1 MAATIPEEIITLDPE
16 GIDFDDREAVKT
28 LIIKLLNIVE
38 SQAQLIEELQD
49 ENQSLKDEINRLKG
63 EKGKPKFPLKT
74 DEKEEDIPSLK
85 AERKKNWRKSAKKS
99 RIKID
104 RTEYRRVNRKI
115 LPPDAENKGYRSV
128 VVQNIK
134 FTTDNV
140 EYKLERFYSHAENKL
155 YEAELPEGVH
165 GEFEDDLKAFV
176 VYLYYACRVT
186 ENKIKRILEEA
197 GIVISAGEISNILTQ
212 EKKEELTREHEEI
225 LKAGLDSSSYF
236 HTDDTGLKHK
246 GKNHHIHVICNELF
260 SAFFI
265 TPKKDRNTIKSIL
278 GLKKDEKTDKIMIS
292 DDARQ
297 FLDIAVYHALCWIH
311 EIRLYRKLNPLIDYH
326 RIQLR
331 EFLACVWAFY
341 DMLDRFRENPADGE
355 KEKLENEFDELFSTK
370 TGYEELDKRIALT
383 KEKKEEL
390 LLVLRFPEVP
400 LHNNP
405 AELAL
410 RELVVKRKISNG
422 TRSEDGKTAWENIM
436 SLLDT
441 CRKLGVSFFDYIRDI
456 FSGKYAMTRLGYL
469 ISQNISLKSTFY

>member
-1 MAATIPEEIITLDPE
+1 MAINLPEEIITLDPE
-16 GIDFDDREAVKT
+16 GVDFDDREAVKI
-28 LIIKLLNIVE
+28 LILKLLNIIE
-38 SQAQLIEELQD
+38 SQAQLIGELQN

-63 EKGKPKFPLKT
+63 EKGKPKFLPKT
-74 DEKEEDIPSLK
+74 AEKEDDIPSPK
-85 AERKKNWRKSAKKS
+85 VERKKNWRKTAKKP

-104 RTEYRRVNRKI
+104 RMEFRRVDRKN
-115 LPPDAENKGYRSV
+115 LPPDAEHKGYRSV

-140 EYKLERFYSHAENKL
+140 EYKLERFYSPSEKKL
-155 YEAELPEGVH
+155 YEAKLPEDAH
-165 GEFEDDLKAFV
+165 GEFKDELKAFI

-186 ENKIKRILEEA
+186 ENKIKKILEES
-197 GIVISAGEISNILTQ
+197 GIIISEGEISNILTL
-212 EKKEELTREHEEI
+212 EKKEELTKEKEEI
-225 LKAGLDSSSYF
+225 LEVGLECSNYF

-278 GLKKDEKTDKIMIS
+278 GLEKDEKTDKIMIS

-297 FLDIAVYHALCWIH
+297 FLGIAVYHALCWIH

-331 EFLACVWAFY
+331 EFLARIWAFY
-341 DMLDRFRENPADGE
+341 DRLDKSRENPEDEE
-355 KEKLENEFDELFSTK
+355 KKKLKNEFDELFSTK

-383 KEKKEEL
+383 KGKKEEL
-390 LLVLRFPEVP
+390 LLVLRFPEIL

-410 RELVVKRKISNG
+410 REPVVKRKISNG
-422 TRSEDGKTAWENIM
+422 TRSEDGKAAWENMM
-436 SLLDT
+436 SVQDT
-441 CRKLGVSFFDYIRDI
+441 CRKQGVNFFDYIKDI
-456 FSGKYAMTRLGYL
+456 FSGKHAMTKLAHL
-469 ISQNISLKSTFY
+469 ISRNASLKPTFY